1 MCFWNSN
8 PWKSHAGNNCI
19 YYCSDLQLHAKI
31 KKTTIDLDTNYT
43 VVAWIQQRD
52 MLIPWI
58 HDLLVYLKYLKL
70 VVGWLASIHWK
81 MTCFGGRKSES
92 IYAAF
97 MPCSSLR
104 NPFIPRNWS
113 ILVSMCFMCL
123 FFWNVFL
130 AAFFSPTIPKT
141 TTWKKIQLCFFRMYL
156 PSKLFQARSIQ
167 GRNSV
172 DPPNLSRSSR

>member
-1 MCFWNSN
+1 MCYSN
-8 PWKSHAGNNCI
+8 PWKSHAGNNRKH
-19 YYCSDLQLHAKI
+19 YCSDLQLHAKI

-43 VVAWIQQRD
+43 VVTWIQQRD

-81 MTCFGGRKSES
+81 MTCFGQRKSES

-123 FFWNVFL
+123 FFGMCFWPHFFL
-130 AAFFSPTIPKT
+130 PPFQKQPLQKRYSYV
-141 TTWKKIQLCFFRMYL
+141 FFRMYL